1 MAFLFFIKIIAGFLC
16 NFYAISLLFCAILG
30 IFSLL
35 FCVKIWKLTF
45 KLYNTAFKLSIC
57 QLSNPAFKPS
67 IIVYVSV
74 CVCRYAGMQVSMYPC
89 IQLSMYT
96 IIHNHNA
103 RLINFTNLHHKIIC
117 RKILK
122 NVLTYHTGYCILIN
136 VKRVDKQ
143 VTMIK
148 LFHMKQTQNAVLSA
162 RRAERIYHDRV

>member
-35 FCVKIWKLTF
+35 FCVKIWKPTF
-45 KLYNTAFKLSIC
+45 KLYNTAFKPSIC

-74 CVCRYAGMQVSMYPC
+74 YVCMCAGIQVCRYSCIHVYMYTC
-89 IQLSMYT
+89 IQVSMYT

-103 RLINFTNLHHKIIC
+103 SLINFTNLYNKIIG

-122 NVLTYHTGYCILIN
+122 KVLT
-136 VKRVDKQ
+136 
-143 VTMIK
+143 
-148 LFHMKQTQNAVLSA
+148 
-162 RRAERIYHDRV
+162 